1 MPPQFFKKKAAGLTA
16 MGAIEA
22 LVRFPLTRAFSPWR
36 SRPVPL
42 RIGAGLGLTR
52 CSRLPLFSSAP
63 ILGFAGQPRG
73 TAPRI
78 AAPLLCALAS
88 VI

>member
-36 SRPVPL
+36 L
-42 RIGAGLGLTR
+42 RIGAGLGLTASCCFR
-52 CSRLPLFSSAP
+52 PLPFSGSQVNPGVPCHASP
-63 ILGFAGQPRG
+63 PR
-73 TAPRI
+73 
-78 AAPLLCALAS
+78 CALAS